1 MAWTSGFGA
10 AEAVG
15 ANNTRRGF
23 ALATGALRQLE
34 QLDRAR
40 RDLQGG
46 LSGDGGALGAA
57 HAGGVQPKVRGGR
70 PGVLTASALR
80 PSRSSVLT
88 VKARHA
94 NSSLQ
99 AG

>member
-1 MAWTSGFGA
+1 
-10 AEAVG
+10 
-15 ANNTRRGF
+15 
-23 ALATGALRQLE
+23 
-34 QLDRAR
+34 
-40 RDLQGG
+40 
-46 LSGDGGALGAA
+46 
-57 HAGGVQPKVRGGR
+57 VRGGR
-70 PGVLTASALR
+70 PGVLTASTL